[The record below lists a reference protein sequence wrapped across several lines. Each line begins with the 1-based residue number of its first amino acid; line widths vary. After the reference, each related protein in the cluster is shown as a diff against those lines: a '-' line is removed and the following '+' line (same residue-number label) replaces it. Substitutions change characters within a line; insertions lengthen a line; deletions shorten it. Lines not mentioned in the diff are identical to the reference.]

1 MADRILGR
9 VDESRRGFVRRLLGT
24 SFAAPLIASF
34 SIEALSTDTAN
45 AQEVT
50 NQTDNQ
56 FEQNFF
62 LDFFFRESGG
72 GSQSR

>member
-1 MADRILGR
+1 MAEKILGR

-45 AQEVT
+45 AQVFS
-50 NQTDNQ
+50 NQTENQ
-56 FEQNFF
+56 FDQRTFLLNFF
-62 LDFFFRESGG
+62 TESGG
-72 GSQSR
+72 GH